1 MLHHFS
7 RVSDYSTFVNNEGWK
22 RSEIFSP
29 MVFEMHE
36 LYGKVLG
43 IVGYGSI
50 GKAVARIAAA
60 FGMKVI
66 VYTRTP
72 RNDDNTRFVGWEE
85 LLRYSDVLTVHCPLN
100 DSSSEMF
107 NREAFAKC
115 KKGAFFI
122 NTARGGVVDEYALK
136 EALESGILS
145 GAAIDTITVEPMRE
159 DCVLYGVKNLTI
171 TPHIA
176 WSPQETVERLIGI
189 VADNIRCYLKGEPKN
204 KVN

>member
-1 MLHHFS
+1 
-7 RVSDYSTFVNNEGWK
+7 
-22 RSEIFSP
+22 
-29 MVFEMHE
+29 
-36 LYGKVLG
+36 
-43 IVGYGSI
+43 
-50 GKAVARIAAA
+50 
-60 FGMKVI
+60 
-66 VYTRTP
+66 
-72 RNDDNTRFVGWEE
+72 
-85 LLRYSDVLTVHCPLN
+85 VLTVHCPLN